1 GNLGATGN
9 TFALTYLG
17 REILPRLASRFNDR
31 PFEIHLLGKG
41 APAAAS
47 AASLNDARIKIRGWV
62 DDIHEEFRSAAA
74 FLVLTNVNADFL
86 VGNTRILLAWALGT
100 CVIMHE
106 NSRLA
111 MPEIEHG
118 VNALLG
124 RTPDELVE
132 RMVAAVDDEALRL
145 RIGQGGQ
152 RTFDTYYRSDVV
164 VPKMFQLVQDMVDRR
179 HPACGLP
186 AETTAH

>member
-1 GNLGATGN
+1 T
-9 TFALTYLG
+9 
-17 REILPRLASRFNDR
+17 P
-31 PFEIHLLGKG
+31 
-41 APAAAS
+41 APSVAAF
-47 AASLNDARIKIRGWV
+47 LNDARIKVRGWV
-62 DDIHEEFRSAAA
+62 EDIHEEFRSAAA

-86 VGNTRILLAWALGT
+86 VGNTRILLAWTLGT

-132 RMVAAVDDEALRL
+132 RIVAAVNDESLRL

-152 RTFDTYYRSDVV
+152 RTFDTYYRSDTV
-164 VPKMFQLVQDMVDRR
+164 VPRMFELVQEMVD
-179 HPACGLP
+179 HCG
-186 AETTAH
+186 TARGLSAQ

>member
-1 GNLGATGN
+1 
-9 TFALTYLG
+9 
-17 REILPRLASRFNDR
+17 
-31 PFEIHLLGKG
+31 LLGKG
-41 APAAAS
+41 TPSAAA
-47 AASLNDARIKIRGWV
+47 AAVLDDPRVKIRGWV
-62 DDIHEEFRSAAA
+62 EDINEEFRSASA

-111 MPEIEHG
+111 MPEIQHE

-124 RTPDELVE
+124 KTPDELAE
-132 RMVAAVDDEALRL
+132 QIVAAVDDEALRQ

-152 RTFDTYYRSDVV
+152 RTFETYYRSDVV
-164 VPKMFQLVQDMVDRR
+164 VPKMFDLVQNMVDHCR
-179 HPACGLP
+179 PA
-186 AETTAH
+186 TALATGTAVH